1 MGNSVRK
8 GIAVFVDQSRI
19 KSVQN
24 SALGAEG
31 PKASAGR
38 LSEEAVAGPQ
48 PQLKDGREAVEG
60 YLCKGGVVIFTAT
73 TCSRYAQVSEALTLA
88 GTSYFTVQLDQRG
101 DKQEVQHALWQ
112 LTQQRSLPAVFV
124 NKSYFGD
131 AEKIFQ
137 MHRDGTLMGLLR
149 TELGSLSEDGYD
161 YDLVVIGGG
170 SGGLAAAKEAASFA
184 KKVLVLDLVT
194 PSPKGTTWGLGGTC
208 VNVGCIPKKL
218 MHQAALLGQAVQD
231 SRRFGWEFEQQ
242 VSHCWSCMTAA
253 VQKRIK
259 ALNFSCR
266 QELRDG
272 KVAYLNA
279 FGELVTP
286 HVVKAT
292 DAQGKETCHSAS
304 VFIIATGER
313 PRYPGVPGD
322 REFCITSDDL
332 FSLHH
337 CPGHT
342 LVVGASYVGLE
353 CAGFLAGLGLQV
365 TVMVRSVLL
374 RGFEE
379 YMVLHGVQFLRPFVP
394 TKIEQIQD
402 GRPGKLRVTAVSN
415 DGKETYEG
423 EFNTVL
429 LAIGR
434 DACTRNIGL
443 DRIGVKYNQQTGKIP
458 VDEDERTSVG
468 HVFAIGDVQEG
479 RLELTPVA
487 IQAGR
492 LLARRLYG
500 GRSTKCDYA
509 NVPTAVFTPLEYGAC
524 GLSEGAANKKYGQ
537 DDVEVYHT
545 SYCPL
550 EWALPGREK
559 HSCYA
564 KVICHTPDN
573 ERVVGIHVLGP
584 NAGEIIQGFAVA
596 LKCGLTKGQ
605 LDATIGIHPVCA
617 EVLTDLTIT
626 QRADGTAAVRGGC

>member
-8 GIAVFVDQSRI
+8 GIAVFVDQTRI

-24 SALGAEG
+24 SALGA
-31 PKASAGR
+31 AA
-38 LSEEAVAGPQ
+38 AGPH
-48 PQLKDGREAVEG
+48 PQLKGGRQTVEG
-60 YLCKGGVVIFTAT
+60 YLCKGSVVIFTGT
-73 TCSRYAQVSEALTLA
+73 TCSRYAQVSETLTLA

-137 MHRDGTLMGLLR
+137 MHRDGTLRDLLR
-149 TELGSLSEDGYD
+149 TELGSISEGGYD

-194 PSPKGTTWGLGGTC
+194 PSPKGATWGLGGTC

-218 MHQAALLGQAVQD
+218 MHQAALLGQAIQD

-242 VSHCWSCMTAA
+242 VSHSWSCMTAA
-253 VQKRIK
+253 IQKRIK
-259 ALNFSCR
+259 ALNFSYR
-266 QELRDG
+266 QDLRDG

-279 FGELVTP
+279 FGELVTS

-304 VFIIATGER
+304 MFIIATGER
-313 PRYPGVPGD
+313 PRYPGIPGD

-332 FSLHH
+332 FSLRH

-374 RGFEE
+374 RGFDQKMAQKIEE

-402 GRPGKLRVTAVSN
+402 GRPGKLRVTAVSTN
-415 DGKETYEG
+415 GKETYEG

-468 HVFAIGDVQEG
+468 HIYAIGDVQEG

-500 GRSTKCDYA
+500 GWSTKCDYA
-509 NVPTAVFTPLEYGAC
+509 NVPTTVFTPLEYGAC
-524 GLSEGAANKKYGQ
+524 GLSEEAATEKYGQ
-537 DDVEVYHT
+537 DDVEVYHA

-550 EWALPGREK
+550 EWALPSRDK
-559 HSCYA
+559 RSCYA
-564 KVICHTPDN
+564 KVVCHTPDD

-617 EVLTDLTIT
+617 EVLTDLTVT
-626 QRADGTAAVRGGC
+626 QRAGDAAAVRGGC